1 VDRPDARADG
11 DAAGG
16 GRAGRAPLPEG
27 TISVGIG
34 LLVAGVTIY
43 VFFKLGQ
50 EALGQ
55 DGFKPIV
62 ALWFVMF
69 ALAPGF
75 YLPIEQEVS
84 RAISHRRA
92 VGQGARPVVRK
103 VVALCAA
110 IVVGLVASVLA
121 LAPAINDELFE
132 GYGIVTASLAIAL
145 ASYGLLYLAKG
156 LCSGN
161 GRFASYGFIVGADGA
176 IRVAICG
183 AMLALGVDRVGAYSM
198 MVALVPVVGVAI
210 VWTRGGLR
218 TEDGPP
224 ATWGEIAPNLGWL
237 LGGSIFAAALVNAGP
252 ITVDVLGDT
261 APAEEVTRF
270 GNAVLLSRVPLFLF
284 QAVQAALLPRL
295 ARLAARGDIAEFRAG
310 FRRLMVLVVGVGVIG
325 TAGAFAVGPWVLD
338 LVYGGGVSRRTLTL
352 LAFASA
358 IYMLALAIAQA
369 LIALHGHRLV
379 AVGWTL
385 AFASF
390 VGAAAWSSDD
400 LYLRVEVALVAS
412 SAVALVAFAAALRA
426 QLASGATWDEESVV
440 QAIGDRPIET

>member
-1 VDRPDARADG
+1 MSRRSARERNPRDT
-11 DAAGG
+11 D
-16 GRAGRAPLPEG
+16 GRATRAPLPEG

-92 VGQGARPVVRK
+92 TGVGARPVVRK
-103 VVALCAA
+103 LGTLCA
-110 IVVGLVASVLA
+110 IVVVGLVAAVLA
-121 LAPAINDELFE
+121 AAPRINDDLFE
-132 GYGIVTASLAIAL
+132 GSGIVTASLAIAL
-145 ASYGLLYLAKG
+145 VSYGALYLAKG

-161 GRFASYGFIVGADGA
+161 GGFASYGFIVGADGA
-176 IRVAICG
+176 IRVAAC
-183 AMLALGVDRVGAYSM
+183 AVMLAMGVDRVGAYAM
-198 MVALVPVVGVAI
+198 MVAVVPVIGVAV
-210 VWTRGGLR
+210 VWARGGLR
-218 TEDGPP
+218 TDDGPP
-224 ATWGEIAPNLGWL
+224 ATWAEIAPNLGWL
-237 LGGSIFAAALVNAGP
+237 LGGSVFAAALVNAGP
-252 ITVDVLGDT
+252 ITVDLLGDT
-261 APAEEVTRF
+261 APAAEVTRF

-295 ARLAARGDIAEFRAG
+295 ARLAARGDIGEFRAG
-310 FRRLMVLVVGVGVIG
+310 FRRLMVLVVGVGVLG
-325 TAGAFAVGPWVLD
+325 TAGAFVAGPWVLD
-338 LVYGGGVSRRTLTL
+338 LVYDGGVSRRTLTL

-369 LIALHGHRLV
+369 LIALRGHRLV
-379 AVGWTL
+379 ALGWSL

-390 VGAAAWSSDD
+390 VGSAAWSSED
-400 LYLRVEVALVAS
+400 LYLRVELALVVS
-412 SAVALVAFAAALRA
+412 STVALVAFAAALRA
-426 QLASGATWDEESVV
+426 QIATGATWDEESVV
-440 QAIGDRPIET
+440 QAVSERPVEG